1 MKYTIIRKKI
11 CERKMKK
18 FTNESMFEIILY
30 LKEELKNKD
39 EILFEILNP
48 DTKIDIYAG
57 EIIKLENQEFI
68 YRSYKS
74 WTDLAELL
82 FSKMVIVSINAQI
95 VVMKLQKLNK
105 NDSFHKDLNDEKNE
119 KYGEE
124 STFFRINKN
133 EEPSFLNAYMY
144 ALKNVKI
151 EEKRNILNLG
161 INKADE
167 FEIIKKLVDDN
178 ILKQMNL
185 VGVDY
190 SSSAIEYS
198 KKRFH
203 QDNFTFYTHDIN
215 KLEELNLKKAD
226 LIISIGTLQSSGLN
240 FKLLFMDLIQN
251 YLEDKGAIILGF
263 PNCRWINGEM
273 IYGAKA
279 ANYSYSEQSVLYKD
293 VYFCKK
299 YLQQK
304 KYRVTLTGKNYLFL
318 TATSIK

>member
-1 MKYTIIRKKI
+1 MKKI
-11 CERKMKK
+11 
-18 FTNESMFEIILY
+18 TNENMFEIISY
-30 LKEELKNKD
+30 LEKELKNND
-39 EILFEILNP
+39 YVIIEILNP
-48 DTKIDIYAG
+48 SIKDDIYAG
-57 EIIKLENQEFI
+57 EKLIIDNQEFI
-68 YRSYKS
+68 YRSFKS
-74 WTDLAELL
+74 WSDLAEILFCKLL
-82 FSKMVIVSINAQI
+82 IVGLQENKVQI
-95 VVMKLQKLNK
+95 KFQKLNK
-105 NDSFHKDLNDEKNE
+105 TESFHNDVNDEKNE
-119 KYGEE
+119 KYGED

-133 EEPSFLNAYMY
+133 DEPSFLYAYMN
-144 ALKNVKI
+144 ALINVKI
-151 EEKRNILNLG
+151 EEKKEILNLR

-167 FEIIKKLVDDN
+167 FEVIKNLLDEETLN
-178 ILKQMNL
+178 QMNL
-185 VGVDY
+185 VGIDY
-190 SSSAIEYS
+190 SSSAIEFS
-198 KKRFH
+198 KKRFPSE
-203 QDNFTFYTHDIN
+203 NFTFFNHDIN
-215 KLEELNLKKAD
+215 KLEQLNLKKAD

-251 YLEDKGAIILGF
+251 YLQDKGSIILGF

>member
-1 MKYTIIRKKI
+1 
-11 CERKMKK
+11 MKK
-18 FTNESMFEIILY
+18 FTNESMLVIISY
-30 LKEELKNKD
+30 LEEELKNKD
-39 EILFEILNP
+39 EILFEVLNP
-48 DTKIDIYAG
+48 DVNINIYAG
-57 EIIKLENQEFI
+57 EMLKIKNQEFI

-74 WTDLAELL
+74 WCDLAELL
-82 FSKMVIVSINAQI
+82 FCKMLISSINLDT
-95 VVMKLQKLNK
+95 VVIKLQKLNK
-105 NDSFHKDLNDEKNE
+105 DDSFHKDLNDEKNE
-119 KYGEE
+119 KYGKN
-124 STFFRINKN
+124 SIFFRINKN
-133 EEPSFLNAYMY
+133 EEPAFLYAYIN

-151 EEKRNILNLG
+151 EEKTNILNLG

-167 FEIIKKLVDDN
+167 FEIIKEIVNED
-178 ILKQMNL
+178 IFEQMNF
-185 VGVDY
+185 VGIDY
-190 SSSAIEYS
+190 SLSAIDFA
-198 KKRFH
+198 KKRFPFK
-203 QDNFTFYTHDIN
+203 NFDFFNHDIN
-215 KLEELNLKKAD
+215 KLNELNLKRSD
-226 LIISIGTLQSSGLN
+226 LIISIGTLQSSSLN

-251 YLEDKGAIILGF
+251 YLEDKGSIILGF

>member
-1 MKYTIIRKKI
+1 MKKI
-11 CERKMKK
+11 
-18 FTNESMFEIILY
+18 TNENMFEIISY
-30 LKEELKNKD
+30 LEKELKNND
-39 EILFEILNP
+39 YVSIEILNP
-48 DTKIDIYAG
+48 SIKDDIYAG
-57 EIIKLENQEFI
+57 KKLIIDNQEFI
-68 YRSYKS
+68 YRSFKS
-74 WTDLAELL
+74 WSDLAEILFCKLL
-82 FSKMVIVSINAQI
+82 IVGLQENKVQI
-95 VVMKLQKLNK
+95 KFQKLNK
-105 NDSFHKDLNDEKNE
+105 TESFHNDVNDEKNE
-119 KYGEE
+119 KYGED

-133 EEPSFLNAYMY
+133 EEPSFLYAYMN
-144 ALKNVKI
+144 ALTNVKI
-151 EEKRNILNLG
+151 EEKKEILNLG

-167 FEIIKKLVDDN
+167 FEVIKNLLDEETLN
-178 ILKQMNL
+178 QMNL
-185 VGVDY
+185 VGIDY
-190 SSSAIEYS
+190 SSSAIEFS
-198 KKRFH
+198 KKRFPSE
-203 QDNFTFYTHDIN
+203 NFTFFNHDIN
-215 KLEELNLKKAD
+215 KLEQLNLKKAD

-251 YLEDKGAIILGF
+251 YLQDKGSIILGF

>member
-1 MKYTIIRKKI
+1 MKKI
-11 CERKMKK
+11 
-18 FTNESMFEIILY
+18 TNENMFEIISY
-30 LKEELKNKD
+30 LEKELKNND
-39 EILFEILNP
+39 YVIIEILNP
-48 DTKIDIYAG
+48 SIKDDIYAG
-57 EIIKLENQEFI
+57 EKLIIDNQEFI
-68 YRSYKS
+68 YRSFKS
-74 WTDLAELL
+74 WSDLAEILFCKLL
-82 FSKMVIVSINAQI
+82 IVGLQENKVQI
-95 VVMKLQKLNK
+95 KFQKLNK
-105 NDSFHKDLNDEKNE
+105 TESFHNDVNDEKNE
-119 KYGEE
+119 KYGED

-133 EEPSFLNAYMY
+133 EEPSFLYAYMN
-144 ALKNVKI
+144 ALINVKI
-151 EEKRNILNLG
+151 EEKKEILNLG

-167 FEIIKKLVDDN
+167 FEVIKNLVKQETLN
-178 ILKQMNL
+178 QMNL
-185 VGVDY
+185 VGIDY
-190 SSSAIEYS
+190 SSSAIEFS
-198 KKRFH
+198 KKRFPSE
-203 QDNFTFYTHDIN
+203 NFTFFNHDIN
-215 KLEELNLKKAD
+215 KLEQLNLKKAD

-251 YLEDKGAIILGF
+251 YLQDKGSIILGF

>member
-1 MKYTIIRKKI
+1 MKKI
-11 CERKMKK
+11 
-18 FTNESMFEIILY
+18 TNENMFEIVLY
-30 LKEELKNKD
+30 LENELKSFNEVD
-39 EILFEILNP
+39 IEVLNP
-48 DTKIDIYAG
+48 NIKDDIYAG
-57 EIIKLENQEFI
+57 ERLQLNNQEFI

-74 WTDLAELL
+74 WSDLAEILFCKLL
-82 FSKMVIVSINAQI
+82 I
-95 VVMKLQKLNK
+95 MKLEVTSVQIRFQKLNK
-105 NDSFHKDLNDEKNE
+105 TESFHNDINDEKNE
-119 KYGEE
+119 KYGED

-133 EEPSFLNAYMY
+133 EEPSFLYAYMN

-167 FEIIKKLVDDN
+167 FEIIKKLVHEEN
-178 ILKQMNL
+178 LNQMNL
-185 VGVDY
+185 VGIDY
-190 SSSAIEYS
+190 SSSAIEFA
-198 KKRFH
+198 KNRFP
-203 QDNFTFYTHDIN
+203 DENFIFYNYDIN
-215 KLEELNLKKAD
+215 KLEELNLKKCD
-226 LIISIGTLQSSGLN
+226 LLISIGTLQSSGLN

-251 YLEDKGAIILGF
+251 YLEDKGSVILGF

-293 VYFCKK
+293 VYFFKK

>member
-1 MKYTIIRKKI
+1 MKRI
-11 CERKMKK
+11 
-18 FTNESMFEIILY
+18 TNENMSEIILY
-30 LKEELKNKD
+30 LEKELKKTNFVTIKV
-39 EILFEILNP
+39 LNP
-48 DTKIDIYAG
+48 SVKDDMYAG
-57 EIIKLENQEFI
+57 EKVKIGKKDFI
-68 YRSYKS
+68 YRSLKS
-74 WTDLAELL
+74 WSDLAEILFCKLL
-82 FSKMVIVSINAQI
+82 ILKVKKNKIEIKF
-95 VVMKLQKLNK
+95 QKLNK
-105 NDSFHKDLNDEKNE
+105 IESFHNNINDEKNE

-133 EEPSFLNAYMY
+133 VEPSFLYSFQN

-151 EEKRNILNLG
+151 EEKKQILNLG

-167 FEIIKKLVDDN
+167 FEVIKNLVEKDT
-178 ILKQMNL
+178 LQQMNL

-190 SSSAIEYS
+190 SSSAIEFA
-198 KKRFH
+198 KNRFPSE
-203 QDNFTFYTHDIN
+203 NFSFFNHDIN
-215 KLEELNLKKAD
+215 DLKQLNLKKSD
-226 LIISIGTLQSSGLN
+226 LIVSIGTLQSSSLN

-251 YLEDKGAIILGF
+251 YLEDKGSIILGF

>member
-1 MKYTIIRKKI
+1 MKKI
-11 CERKMKK
+11 I
-18 FTNESMFEIILY
+18 NEEMFEIIQY
-30 LKEELKNKD
+30 LENELKNNN
-39 EILFEILNP
+39 EISIEVLNP
-48 DTKIDIYAG
+48 NVKDDIYAG
-57 EIIKLENQEFI
+57 EKLKIENNKFI

-74 WTDLAELL
+74 WSDLAEIL
-82 FSKMVIVSINAQI
+82 FCKMLVIHLYENTVIL
-95 VVMKLQKLNK
+95 KFQKLNK
-105 NDSFHKDLNDEKNE
+105 LDSFHNDLNDEKNE
-119 KYGEE
+119 KYGEN

-133 EEPSFLNAYMY
+133 EEPVFVYTYLN

-167 FEIIKKLVDDN
+167 FEVIKKLVDEK
-178 ILKQMNL
+178 ILNEMNL
-185 VGVDY
+185 VGIDY
-190 SSSAIEYS
+190 SKSAIEYS
-198 KKRFH
+198 KNRFP
-203 QDNFTFYTHDIN
+203 DENFTFYNHDIN
-215 KLEELNLKKAD
+215 RLNELDLKKAD
-226 LIISIGTLQSSGLN
+226 LLISIGTLQSSGLN
-240 FKLLFMDLIQN
+240 FKLLFMELIQN
-251 YLEDKGAIILGF
+251 YLEDKGSIILGF

-273 IYGAKA
+273 IYGAKV

>member
-1 MKYTIIRKKI
+1 
-11 CERKMKK
+11 MKK
-18 FTNESMFEIILY
+18 FINEAMFEIIQY
-30 LKEELKNKD
+30 LANELKTNN
-39 EILFEILNP
+39 EISIEVLNP
-48 DTKIDIYAG
+48 NIKDNVYAG
-57 EIIKLENQEFI
+57 EKIKIEDKEFI

-74 WTDLAELL
+74 WSDLAEIL
-82 FSKMVIVSINAQI
+82 FCKMLVIHLYENTVIL
-95 VVMKLQKLNK
+95 KFQKLNK
-105 NDSFHKDLNDEKNE
+105 FDSFHNDLNDEKNE
-119 KYGEE
+119 KYGEN

-133 EEPSFLNAYMY
+133 EEPSFLYAYSN

-167 FEIIKKLVDDN
+167 FDVIKKLVDEETLN
-178 ILKQMNL
+178 QMNL
-185 VGVDY
+185 VGIDY
-190 SSSAIEYS
+190 SKSAIEYS
-198 KKRFH
+198 KTKFSE
-203 QDNFTFYTHDIN
+203 DNFVFYNHDIN
-215 KLEELNLKKAD
+215 KLDELNLKKAD
-226 LIISIGTLQSSGLN
+226 LLISVGTLQSSSLN

-251 YLEDKGAIILGF
+251 YLEDKGSIILGF

>member
-1 MKYTIIRKKI
+1 
-11 CERKMKK
+11 MKK
-18 FTNESMFEIILY
+18 FTNESMLMIISY
-30 LKEELKNKD
+30 LEEEVKNKD
-39 EILFEILNP
+39 EILFEVLNP
-48 DTKIDIYAG
+48 DVNINIYAG
-57 EIIKLENQEFI
+57 EILKIENQEFI

-74 WTDLAELL
+74 WCDLAELL
-82 FSKMVIVSINAQI
+82 FCKIIISSINSTTI
-95 VVMKLQKLNK
+95 VIKLQKLNK

-119 KYGEE
+119 KYGEN

-133 EEPSFLNAYMY
+133 EEPAFLYAYTN

-151 EEKRNILNLG
+151 EEKTNILNLG

-167 FEIIKKLVDDN
+167 FEIIKELVNQD
-178 ILKQMNL
+178 ILKQMNF
-185 VGVDY
+185 VGIDY
-190 SSSAIEYS
+190 SLSAIDFAR
-198 KKRFH
+198 KRFPFE
-203 QDNFTFYTHDIN
+203 NFTFYNHDIN
-215 KLEELNLKKAD
+215 KLDELNLKKSD
-226 LIISIGTLQSSGLN
+226 LIISIGTLQSSSLN
-240 FKLLFMDLIQN
+240 FKLLFMNLIQN
-251 YLEDKGAIILGF
+251 YLEDKGSIILGF

>member
-1 MKYTIIRKKI
+1 MKI
-11 CERKMKK
+11 
-18 FTNESMFEIILY
+18 FTNEPMNEILIFLNEQ
-30 LKEELKNKD
+30 LKEKD
-39 EILFEILNP
+39 SIIIEVLNP
-48 DTKIDIYAG
+48 NVKTDAYAG
-57 EIIKLENQEFI
+57 ELLLLDKKYV
-68 YRSYKS
+68 YRSYKAWS
-74 WTDLAELL
+74 DLAEILFCKMFILELKEQTILL
-82 FSKMVIVSINAQI
+82 EFK
-95 VVMKLQKLNK
+95 KLNLQE
-105 NDSFHKDLNDEKNE
+105 SFHRDLNDDKNE
-119 KYGEE
+119 KYGTD
-124 STFFRINKN
+124 STFFKINKN
-133 EEPSFLNAYMY
+133 EEPSFLNTYIN

-167 FEIIKKLVDDN
+167 FETIKN
-178 ILKQMNL
+178 ILSTDNFNEMNF
-185 VGVDY
+185 VGIDY
-190 SSSAIEYS
+190 SKSAIEFA
-198 KKRFH
+198 KNRFDN
-203 QDNFTFYTHDIN
+203 DNFTFYAHDIN
-215 KLEELNLKKAD
+215 KLDELNLTKSD
-226 LIISIGTLQSSGLN
+226 LIISIGTLQSSSLN

-251 YLEDKGAIILGF
+251 YLEDKGSIILGF

>member
-1 MKYTIIRKKI
+1 MKKI
-11 CERKMKK
+11 
-18 FTNESMFEIILY
+18 TNENMFEIVLY
-30 LKEELKNKD
+30 LENELKSFNEVD
-39 EILFEILNP
+39 IEVLNP
-48 DTKIDIYAG
+48 NIKDDIYAG
-57 EIIKLENQEFI
+57 ERLQLNNQEFI

-74 WTDLAELL
+74 WSDLAEILFCKLL
-82 FSKMVIVSINAQI
+82 I
-95 VVMKLQKLNK
+95 MKLEVTSVQIRFQKLNK
-105 NDSFHKDLNDEKNE
+105 TESFHNDINDEKNE
-119 KYGEE
+119 KYGED

-133 EEPSFLNAYMY
+133 EEPSFLYAYMN

-167 FEIIKKLVDDN
+167 FEIIKKLVHEEN
-178 ILKQMNL
+178 LNQMNL
-185 VGVDY
+185 VGIDY
-190 SSSAIEYS
+190 SSSAIEFA
-198 KKRFH
+198 KNRFP
-203 QDNFTFYTHDIN
+203 DENFIFYNYDIN
-215 KLEELNLKKAD
+215 KLEELNLKKCD
-226 LIISIGTLQSSGLN
+226 LLISIGTLQSSGLN
-240 FKLLFMDLIQN
+240 YKLLFMDLIQN
-251 YLEDKGAIILGF
+251 YLEDKGSVILGF

>member
-1 MKYTIIRKKI
+1 
-11 CERKMKK
+11 MKK
-18 FTNESMFEIILY
+18 FTNEAMFKIILY
-30 LKEELKNKD
+30 LENELKKTN
-39 EILFEILNP
+39 EIHIEVLNP
-48 DTKIDIYAG
+48 NIKDNIYAG
-57 EIIKLENQEFI
+57 EKIKINEEEYVF
-68 YRSYKS
+68 RSYKS
-74 WTDLAELL
+74 WTDLAEIL
-82 FSKMVIVSINAQI
+82 FCKMLITNLNIDTI
-95 VVMKLQKLNK
+95 IIKFQKLNK
-105 NDSFHKDLNDEKNE
+105 IDSFHNDINNEKNE
-119 KYGEE
+119 KYGEN

-133 EEPSFLNAYMY
+133 EEPAFLYPYMK

-167 FEIIKKLVDDN
+167 FEIIKNLIDN
-178 ILKQMNL
+178 EILSEINL
-185 VGVDY
+185 VGIDY
-190 SSSAIEYS
+190 SASAIEYS
-198 KKRFH
+198 KKRFPNE
-203 QDNFTFYTHDIN
+203 NFVFHNHDIN
-215 KLEELNLKKAD
+215 KLEELNLKKCD
-226 LIISIGTLQSSGLN
+226 LLISIGTLQSSSLN

-251 YLEDKGAIILGF
+251 YLEDKGSIILGF

>member
-1 MKYTIIRKKI
+1 
-11 CERKMKK
+11 MKK
-18 FTNESMFEIILY
+18 FVNESMYEIVLY
-30 LKEELKNKD
+30 LENELKINN
-39 EILFEILNP
+39 EVLIEVLNP
-48 DTKIDIYAG
+48 DLEKDYYAG
-57 EIIKLENQEFI
+57 EKVVLEEKEFI
-68 YRSYKS
+68 YRSFKAWS
-74 WTDLAELL
+74 DLAELL
-82 FSKMVIVSINAQI
+82 FCKILIVEL
-95 VVMKLQKLNK
+95 KLNTIILKFKKLNK
-105 NDSFHKDLNDEKNE
+105 IDSFHKDINDEQNE

-133 EEPSFLNAYMY
+133 EEPAFLYAYMN
-144 ALKNVKI
+144 ALKNVKV

-167 FEIIKKLVDDN
+167 FEVIK
-178 ILKQMNL
+178 NL
-185 VGVDY
+185 LDEKNLSQINFVGIDY
-190 SSSAIEYS
+190 SKSAIEFA
-198 KKRFH
+198 KKRFPFE
-203 QDNFTFYTHDIN
+203 NFTFYTHDIN
-215 KLEELNLKKAD
+215 KLNELNLKKAD
-226 LIISIGTLQSSGLN
+226 LLISIGTLQSSGLN

-251 YLEDKGAIILGF
+251 YLEDKGSIILGF
-263 PNCRWINGEM
+263 PNCRWINGET

>member
-1 MKYTIIRKKI
+1 MR
-11 CERKMKK
+11 K
-18 FTNESMFEIILY
+18 FTNETMFEIILY
-30 LKEELKNKD
+30 FESELKGNN
-39 EILFEILNP
+39 EVLIEVLNP
-48 DTKIDIYAG
+48 DLEKNYYAG
-57 EIIKLENQEFI
+57 EKVSIDKNNFV

-74 WTDLAELL
+74 WSDLAELL
-82 FSKMVIVSINAQI
+82 FCKFFVKEIRENT
-95 VVMKLQKLNK
+95 VVLKFKKLDKIE
-105 NDSFHKDLNDEKNE
+105 SFHKDINGDENE
-119 KYGEE
+119 KYGQN
-124 STFFRINKN
+124 SKFFRINKN
-133 EEPSFLNAYMY
+133 EEPAFLSAYMN

-151 EEKRNILNLG
+151 EEKRDILNLG

-167 FEIIKKLVDDN
+167 FELIK
-178 ILKQMNL
+178 NL
-185 VGVDY
+185 VNEEIFSKINFVGIDY
-190 SSSAIEYS
+190 SKSAIDFA
-198 KKRFH
+198 KKRFP
-203 QDNFTFYTHDIN
+203 QDNFSFYNYDIN
-215 KLEELNLKKAD
+215 KLNELNLKKSD

-251 YLEDKGAIILGF
+251 YLEDKGSIILGF
-263 PNCRWINGEM
+263 PNCRWIDGET

>member
-1 MKYTIIRKKI
+1 MKKI
-11 CERKMKK
+11 
-18 FTNESMFEIILY
+18 TNENMFEIVLY
-30 LKEELKNKD
+30 LENELKNFNEVD
-39 EILFEILNP
+39 IEILNP
-48 DTKIDIYAG
+48 NIKDDIYAG
-57 EIIKLENQEFI
+57 ERLQLNNQEFI

-74 WTDLAELL
+74 WSDLAEILFCKLL
-82 FSKMVIVSINAQI
+82 IIKVDENSVQI
-95 VVMKLQKLNK
+95 RFQKLNK
-105 NDSFHKDLNDEKNE
+105 IDSFHNDVNDEKNE
-119 KYGEE
+119 KYGED
-124 STFFRINKN
+124 SIFFRINKN
-133 EEPSFLNAYMY
+133 EEPSFLYAYRN

-167 FEIIKKLVDDN
+167 FEIIKNLVDKDCLN
-178 ILKQMNL
+178 QMNL
-185 VGVDY
+185 VGIDY
-190 SSSAIEYS
+190 SSSAIEFARN
-198 KKRFH
+198 RFPH
-203 QDNFTFYTHDIN
+203 ENFIFYNHDIN
-215 KLEELNLKKAD
+215 KLEELNLKKCD
-226 LIISIGTLQSSGLN
+226 LLISIGTLQSSGLN

-251 YLEDKGAIILGF
+251 YLEDKGSIILGF

>member
-1 MKYTIIRKKI
+1 MKKI
-11 CERKMKK
+11 
-18 FTNESMFEIILY
+18 TNENMFEIISY
-30 LKEELKNKD
+30 LEKELKNND
-39 EILFEILNP
+39 YVIIEILNP
-48 DTKIDIYAG
+48 SIKDDIYAG
-57 EIIKLENQEFI
+57 EKLIIDNQEFI
-68 YRSYKS
+68 YRSFKS
-74 WTDLAELL
+74 WSDLAEILFCKLL
-82 FSKMVIVSINAQI
+82 IVGLQENKVQI
-95 VVMKLQKLNK
+95 KFQKLNK
-105 NDSFHKDLNDEKNE
+105 TESFHNDVNDEKNE
-119 KYGEE
+119 KYGED

-133 EEPSFLNAYMY
+133 EEPSFLYAYMN

-151 EEKRNILNLG
+151 EEKKSVLNLG

-167 FEIIKKLVDDN
+167 FEVIKNLLDEETLN
-178 ILKQMNL
+178 QMNL
-185 VGVDY
+185 VGIDY
-190 SSSAIEYS
+190 SSSAIEFS
-198 KKRFH
+198 KKRFPSE
-203 QDNFTFYTHDIN
+203 NFTFFNHDIN
-215 KLEELNLKKAD
+215 KLEQLNLKKAD

-251 YLEDKGAIILGF
+251 YLQDKGSIILGF

>member
-1 MKYTIIRKKI
+1 
-11 CERKMKK
+11 MKK
-18 FTNESMFEIILY
+18 FINEEMFEIIQY
-30 LKEELKNKD
+30 LENELKTNN
-39 EILFEILNP
+39 EISIEVLNP
-48 DTKIDIYAG
+48 NIKDNVYAG
-57 EIIKLENQEFI
+57 EKIKIEDKEFI

-74 WTDLAELL
+74 WSDLAEIL
-82 FSKMVIVSINAQI
+82 FCKMLVIHLYENTVIL
-95 VVMKLQKLNK
+95 KFQKLNK
-105 NDSFHKDLNDEKNE
+105 LDSFHNDLNDEKNE
-119 KYGEE
+119 KYGEN

-133 EEPSFLNAYMY
+133 EEPSFLYAYSN

-167 FEIIKKLVDDN
+167 FDVIKKLVDEETLN
-178 ILKQMNL
+178 QMNL
-185 VGVDY
+185 VGIDY
-190 SSSAIEYS
+190 SKSAIEYS
-198 KKRFH
+198 KTKFSE
-203 QDNFTFYTHDIN
+203 DNFVFYNHDIN
-215 KLEELNLKKAD
+215 KLDELNLKKAD
-226 LIISIGTLQSSGLN
+226 LLISVGTLQSSSLN

-251 YLEDKGAIILGF
+251 YLEDKGSIILGF

>member
-1 MKYTIIRKKI
+1 
-11 CERKMKK
+11 MKK
-18 FTNESMFEIILY
+18 FTNESMLMIISY
-30 LKEELKNKD
+30 LEEEVKNKD
-39 EILFEILNP
+39 EILFEVLNP
-48 DTKIDIYAG
+48 DVNINIYAG
-57 EIIKLENQEFI
+57 EILKIENQEFI

-74 WTDLAELL
+74 WCDLAEL
-82 FSKMVIVSINAQI
+82 FFCKIIISSINSTTI
-95 VVMKLQKLNK
+95 VIKLQKLNK

-119 KYGEE
+119 KYGEN

-133 EEPSFLNAYMY
+133 EEPAFLYAYTN

-151 EEKRNILNLG
+151 EEKTNILNLG

-167 FEIIKKLVDDN
+167 FEIIKELVNQD
-178 ILKQMNL
+178 ILKQMNF
-185 VGVDY
+185 VGIDY
-190 SSSAIEYS
+190 SLSAIDFAR
-198 KKRFH
+198 KRFPFE
-203 QDNFTFYTHDIN
+203 NFTFYNHDIN
-215 KLEELNLKKAD
+215 KLDELNLKKSD
-226 LIISIGTLQSSGLN
+226 LIISIGTLQSSSLN
-240 FKLLFMDLIQN
+240 FKLLFMNLIQN
-251 YLEDKGAIILGF
+251 YLEDKGSIILGF

>member
-1 MKYTIIRKKI
+1 
-11 CERKMKK
+11 MKK
-18 FTNESMFEIILY
+18 FINEEMFEIIQY
-30 LKEELKNKD
+30 LGNELKTDN
-39 EILFEILNP
+39 EISIEVLNP
-48 DTKIDIYAG
+48 NIKDNVYAG
-57 EIIKLENQEFI
+57 EKIKIEDKEFI

-74 WTDLAELL
+74 WSDLAEIL
-82 FSKMVIVSINAQI
+82 FCKMLVIHLYENTVIL
-95 VVMKLQKLNK
+95 KFQKLNK
-105 NDSFHKDLNDEKNE
+105 LDSFHNDLNDEKNE
-119 KYGEE
+119 KYGEN

-133 EEPSFLNAYMY
+133 EEPFFLYAYSN

-167 FEIIKKLVDDN
+167 FDVIKKLVDEETLN
-178 ILKQMNL
+178 QMNL
-185 VGVDY
+185 VGIDY
-190 SSSAIEYS
+190 SKSAIEYS
-198 KKRFH
+198 KTKFSE
-203 QDNFTFYTHDIN
+203 DNFVFYNHDIN
-215 KLEELNLKKAD
+215 KLDELNLKKAD
-226 LIISIGTLQSSGLN
+226 LLISIGTLQSSSLN

-251 YLEDKGAIILGF
+251 YLEDKGSIILGF

>member
-1 MKYTIIRKKI
+1 
-11 CERKMKK
+11 MKK
-18 FTNESMFEIILY
+18 FINEEMFEIIQY
-30 LKEELKNKD
+30 LGNELKTDN
-39 EILFEILNP
+39 EISIEVLNP
-48 DTKIDIYAG
+48 NIKDNVYAG
-57 EIIKLENQEFI
+57 EKIKIEDKEFI

-74 WTDLAELL
+74 WSDLAEIL
-82 FSKMVIVSINAQI
+82 FCKMLVIHLYENTVIL
-95 VVMKLQKLNK
+95 KFQKLNK
-105 NDSFHKDLNDEKNE
+105 LDSFHNDLNDEKNE
-119 KYGEE
+119 KYGEN

-133 EEPSFLNAYMY
+133 EEPSFLYAYSN

-167 FEIIKKLVDDN
+167 FDVIKKLVDEETLN
-178 ILKQMNL
+178 QMNL
-185 VGVDY
+185 VGIDY
-190 SSSAIEYS
+190 SKSAIEYS
-198 KKRFH
+198 KTKFSE
-203 QDNFTFYTHDIN
+203 DNFVFYNHDIN
-215 KLEELNLKKAD
+215 KLDELNLKKAD
-226 LIISIGTLQSSGLN
+226 LLISIGTLQSSSLN

-251 YLEDKGAIILGF
+251 YLEDKGSIILGF

>member
-1 MKYTIIRKKI
+1 MKN
-11 CERKMKK
+11 
-18 FTNESMFEIILY
+18 FTNETMYEIVLY
-30 LKEELKNKD
+30 LQNELKNQN
-39 EILFEILNP
+39 EIFMEVLNP
-48 DTKIDIYAG
+48 NLEQNYYAG
-57 EIIKLENQEFI
+57 EKVIINNQEFI
-68 YRSYKS
+68 YRSYKA
-74 WTDLAELL
+74 WCDLAELL
-82 FSKMVIVSINAQI
+82 FCKILIIDLKINTIVLKFQTLDKI
-95 VVMKLQKLNK
+95 
-105 NDSFHKDLNDEKNE
+105 DSFHKDLNDEKKE
-119 KYGEE
+119 KYGEN

-133 EEPSFLNAYMY
+133 EEPAFLYAYIQ

-151 EEKRNILNLG
+151 EEKTNILNLG

-167 FEIIKKLVDDN
+167 FEIIKKLVDEN
-178 ILKQMNL
+178 SLKQMNF
-185 VGVDY
+185 VGIDY
-190 SSSAIEYS
+190 SFSAIEFA
-198 KKRFH
+198 KKRFPFE
-203 QDNFTFYTHDIN
+203 NFTFYNHDIN
-215 KLEELNLKKAD
+215 RLNELNLKKSD
-226 LIISIGTLQSSGLN
+226 LIISIGTLQSSSLN

-251 YLEDKGAIILGF
+251 YLEDKGSIILGF

>member
-1 MKYTIIRKKI
+1 MKRITD
-11 CERKMKK
+11 ENM
-18 FTNESMFEIILY
+18 SEIILY
-30 LKEELKNKD
+30 LEKKLKKTNFVTIKV
-39 EILFEILNP
+39 LNP
-48 DTKIDIYAG
+48 SVKDDMYAG
-57 EIIKLENQEFI
+57 EKVKIGKKDFI
-68 YRSYKS
+68 YRSLKS
-74 WTDLAELL
+74 WSDLAEILFCKLL
-82 FSKMVIVSINAQI
+82 ILKVKKNKIEIKF
-95 VVMKLQKLNK
+95 QKLNK
-105 NDSFHKDLNDEKNE
+105 IESFHNNINDEKNE

-133 EEPSFLNAYMY
+133 EEPSFLYSFQN
-144 ALKNVKI
+144 ALKIVKI
-151 EEKRNILNLG
+151 EEKKQILNLG

-167 FEIIKKLVDDN
+167 FEVIKNLVEKET
-178 ILKQMNL
+178 LQQMNL

-190 SSSAIEYS
+190 SSSAIEFA
-198 KKRFH
+198 KNRFPSE
-203 QDNFTFYTHDIN
+203 NFSFFNHDIN
-215 KLEELNLKKAD
+215 DLKQLNLKKSD
-226 LIISIGTLQSSGLN
+226 LIVSIGTLQSSSLN

-251 YLEDKGAIILGF
+251 YLEDKGSIILGF

>member
-1 MKYTIIRKKI
+1 MKKI
-11 CERKMKK
+11 
-18 FTNESMFEIILY
+18 TNENMFEIVLY
-30 LKEELKNKD
+30 LENELKSFNEVD
-39 EILFEILNP
+39 IEVLNP
-48 DTKIDIYAG
+48 NIKDDIYAG
-57 EIIKLENQEFI
+57 ERLQLNNQEFI

-74 WTDLAELL
+74 WSDLAEILFCKLL
-82 FSKMVIVSINAQI
+82 I
-95 VVMKLQKLNK
+95 MKLEVTYVQIRFQKLNK
-105 NDSFHKDLNDEKNE
+105 TESFHNDINDEKNE
-119 KYGEE
+119 KYGED

-133 EEPSFLNAYMY
+133 EEPSFLYAYMN

-151 EEKRNILNLG
+151 EEKSNILNLG

-167 FEIIKKLVDDN
+167 FEIIKKLVHEEN
-178 ILKQMNL
+178 LNQMNL
-185 VGVDY
+185 VGIDY
-190 SSSAIEYS
+190 SSSAIEFA
-198 KKRFH
+198 KNRFP
-203 QDNFTFYTHDIN
+203 DENFIFYNYDIN
-215 KLEELNLKKAD
+215 KLEELNLKKCD
-226 LIISIGTLQSSGLN
+226 LLISIGTLQSSGLN

-251 YLEDKGAIILGF
+251 YLEDKGSVILGF
-263 PNCRWINGEM
+263 PNCRWINGEI

>member
-1 MKYTIIRKKI
+1 MKKI
-11 CERKMKK
+11 
-18 FTNESMFEIILY
+18 TNENMFEIVLY
-30 LKEELKNKD
+30 LENELKSFNEVD
-39 EILFEILNP
+39 IEVLNP
-48 DTKIDIYAG
+48 NIKDDIYAG
-57 EIIKLENQEFI
+57 ERLQLNNQEFI

-74 WTDLAELL
+74 WSDLAEILFCKLL
-82 FSKMVIVSINAQI
+82 I
-95 VVMKLQKLNK
+95 MKLEVTSVQIRFQKLNK
-105 NDSFHKDLNDEKNE
+105 TESFHNDINDEKNE
-119 KYGEE
+119 KYGED

-133 EEPSFLNAYMY
+133 EEPSFLYAYMN

-151 EEKRNILNLG
+151 EEKSNILNLG

-167 FEIIKKLVDDN
+167 FEIIKKLVHEEN
-178 ILKQMNL
+178 LNQMNL
-185 VGVDY
+185 VGIDY
-190 SSSAIEYS
+190 SSSAIEFA
-198 KKRFH
+198 KNRFP
-203 QDNFTFYTHDIN
+203 DENFIFYNYDIN
-215 KLEELNLKKAD
+215 KLEELNLKKCD
-226 LIISIGTLQSSGLN
+226 LLISIGTLQSSGLN

-251 YLEDKGAIILGF
+251 YLEDKGSVILGF